1 MPDLALVAA
10 ITAATLGAGTPLLL
24 AALGELVSEK
34 SGVLNLGVEGMML
47 MGAAVG
53 FAVAADSGHF
63 LLATLCGMLAG
74 AALALVFGFLVLTCR
89 ANQVAAGLALTIF
102 GIGAS
107 ALVGAGYTSRALPA
121 RAASDSTL
129 LSDIPVLGP
138 LLASLE
144 PLTWLSLAC
153 FAGLAWFLRRSRP
166 GLILRGVGDAPESA
180 HALGYPVIAIRY
192 LAVLFGGAMA
202 GLAGVFL
209 SVYYTPTW
217 VENMSAGRGWI
228 AVALVVF
235 ASWRPA
241 WVLAGAYLFGGVTI
255 VQFHLQGEVLASQI
269 FSMLPYLA
277 TIAVLVAISRR
288 GEAAHRLAPASLGIP
303 FHPER

>member
-1 MPDLALVAA
+1 MPDPGLISSIMV
-10 ITAATLGAGTPLLL
+10 ATLGAGTPLLL

-53 FAVAADSGHF
+53 FAVAADTGHF
-63 LLATLCGMLAG
+63 GLAVLCGVLAG

-107 ALVGAGYTSRALPA
+107 ALVGAGYTSRSLP
-121 RAASDSTL
+121 STGTTGAEWL
-129 LSDIPVLGP
+129 ADLPVAGPVL
-138 LLASLE
+138 LAIE
-144 PLTWLSLAC
+144 PLTYLSLAC
-153 FAGLAWFLRRSRP
+153 FAGIAWFLYRSRP
-166 GLILRGVGDAPESA
+166 GLVLRGVGDAPESA

-217 VENMSAGRGWI
+217 VENMTAGRGWI

-255 VQFHLQGEVLASQI
+255 VQFHLQGLALASQV

-277 TIAVLVAISRR
+277 TIAVLVVISRS
-288 GEAAHRLAPASLGIP
+288 GAATLGHMPASLGAP

>member
-1 MPDLALVAA
+1 MPDPGLLASIAFATVGAA
-10 ITAATLGAGTPLLL
+10 TPLLL

-53 FAVAADSGHF
+53 FAVAADSGSL
-63 LLATLCGMLAG
+63 LLATFSGMLAG
-74 AALALVFGFLVLTCR
+74 VALASVFAFLALTCR

-107 ALVGAGYTSRALPA
+107 ALVGAGYTSRSLPA
-121 RAASDSTL
+121 SESAPSTIFAAV
-129 LSDIPVLGP
+129 PVLGP
-138 LLASLE
+138 LLLSFE
-144 PLTWLSLAC
+144 PLTWLSLVC
-153 FAGLAWFLRRSRP
+153 FAAIAWFLRRSRP

-180 HALGYPVIAIRY
+180 HAVGHPVIGIRY

-217 VENMSAGRGWI
+217 VENMTAGRGWI

-235 ASWRPA
+235 ASWRPGY
-241 WVLAGAYLFGGVTI
+241 VLAGAYLFGGVTI
-255 VQFHLQGEVLASQI
+255 LQFHLQGSAFASQI

-277 TIAVLVAISRR
+277 TIVVLVAISRSGTATR
-288 GEAAHRLAPASLGIP
+288 RHMPASLGMP